1 MLAVGSGGQSVD
13 WIARHSLGW
22 MTYHRDPDTQRAL
35 FDVARGGRPLAT
47 PAFRA
52 FGVSMRLDLV
62 ADPDAPATAL
72 PLGYATGRRA
82 LIDILRDMHAAGTHH
97 VTLNPG
103 RTGPCAKS
111 SRKSRNTFC
120 RFSRRPA

>member
-1 MLAVGSGGQSVD
+1 
-13 WIARHSLGW
+13 
-22 MTYHRDPDTQRAL
+22 MTSHRDPDTQRARYSMWRAAV
-35 FDVARGGRPLAT
+35 DRLAT

-52 FGVSMRLDLV
+52 FGVSMRLDL
-62 ADPDAPATAL
+62 AANPDASATAL

-103 RTGPCAKS
+103 SDRPVREVIEEIAEHVLPVFHDGPA
-111 SRKSRNTFC
+111 
-120 RFSRRPA
+120 